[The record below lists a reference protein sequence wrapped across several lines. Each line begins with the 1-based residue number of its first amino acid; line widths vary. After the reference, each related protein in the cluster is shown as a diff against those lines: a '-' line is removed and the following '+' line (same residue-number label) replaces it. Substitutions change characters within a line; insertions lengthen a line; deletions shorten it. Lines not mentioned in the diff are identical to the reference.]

1 MEKKKTNLQLLL
13 LLCLNCFTFA
23 LISNIPGALLPY
35 WKDSFHLSSMLLT
48 FLGSAFFLAYGL
60 TSLPQGVLLDRIGN
74 KKTFLWGISLVF
86 LGSTIFAL
94 VPRYEVGLISLFVI
108 GTGVTVQQ
116 MVGNLLVKKI
126 DDDET
131 KYSRNLTLIQIFC
144 GIGGL
149 GGGFLISFLI
159 KDMGLQWQSIYYLFT
174 ALAFLVAAL
183 IFSTNIPENT
193 STNDEKPTIKD
204 YIALAKNPLMTIFA
218 LGIFIYVGIEVGI
231 ATWISTFLVD
241 KHGSLK
247 STAAQIVGLY
257 WGFQAIG
264 RFTGGIILN
273 YLNTSKALI
282 LYSLGCLISL
292 IFAVI
297 SPSAYICA
305 ISFISVGFFTSIMFP
320 SIFSLTINS
329 FDKKEEG
336 TVAGVL
342 CTTVAGG
349 AIVAPIIG
357 FLANVTSLGT
367 SLIIVSTIAFGY
379 IAFLG
384 FKTLPKTMALETLGK
399 NKTTEVESS
408 SQLSN
413 IN

>member
-1 MEKKKTNLQLLL
+1 MEKKKTNLQLLM
-13 LLCLNCFTFA
+13 LLCLNYFTFA

-35 WKDSFHLSSMLLT
+35 WKDDFHLSSMLLS

-60 TSLPQGVLLDRIGN
+60 TSLPQGFLLDRIGN
-74 KKTFLWGISLVF
+74 KKTFLWGISLV
-86 LGSTIFAL
+86 LIGSTIFAL
-94 VPRYEVGLISLFVI
+94 IPKYEIGLISLFVM
-108 GTGVTVQQ
+108 GTGVTVLQ

-126 DDDET
+126 DEDET
-131 KYSRNLTLIQIFC
+131 KYSRNLTLTQIFC

-159 KDMGLQWQSIYYLFT
+159 KDLGLQWQSMYYLFT
-174 ALAFLVAAL
+174 ALSFIVAAL
-183 IFSTNIPENT
+183 VLVTYIPENT
-193 STNDEKPTIKD
+193 ETKEEKPTMND
-204 YIALAKNPLMTIFA
+204 YAQLFKNPLMFMFA

-241 KHGSLK
+241 KHDFLK
-247 STAAQIVGLY
+247 STAAQVVGLY

-282 LYSLGCLISL
+282 LYAFGCLISL
-292 IFAVI
+292 LLAVTA
-297 SPSAYICA
+297 PSASLSA

-329 FDKKEEG
+329 FDKREEG
-336 TVAGVL
+336 TVAGIL
-342 CTTVAGG
+342 CTTVVGG
-349 AIVAPIIG
+349 AILAPVIG
-357 FLANVTSLGT
+357 FLTKVTSLGA
-367 SLIIVSTIAFGY
+367 SLAIVSILSFGY

-384 FKTLPKTMALETLGK
+384 FKTLPKK
-399 NKTTEVESS
+399 P
-408 SQLSN
+408 
-413 IN
+413 INA